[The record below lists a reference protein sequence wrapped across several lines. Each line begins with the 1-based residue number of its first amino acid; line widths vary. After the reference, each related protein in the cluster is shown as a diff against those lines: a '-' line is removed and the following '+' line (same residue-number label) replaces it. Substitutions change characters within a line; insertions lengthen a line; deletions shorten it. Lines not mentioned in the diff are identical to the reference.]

1 MQPDTLY
8 VFANYG
14 VLPFW
19 LLLALL
25 PHHRITRALVHSGF
39 VPLLLGAL
47 YIWGFATA
55 RPAQDAD
62 ALTLTGAMS
71 LLQDRHMMLAAWVHY
86 LIFDLFVGAWQ
97 VRDARRRGVPHWLV
111 VPGLFATLMAGPVGL
126 LWYLV
131 VRFVRD
137 RSWRLDER

>member
-1 MQPDTLY
+1 MSSP
-8 VFANYG
+8 A
-14 VLPFW
+14 
-19 LLLALL
+19 
-25 PHHRITRALVHSGF
+25 SGR
-39 VPLLLGAL
+39 PSGSPT
-47 YIWGFATA
+47 TA
-55 RPAQDAD
+55 QPAQDAD
-62 ALTLTGAMS
+62 ALTLSGAMG